1 MRSPRPQIVVLVF
14 CLLLA
19 LNPGSASAKSPAA
32 DQPVSVTVV
41 FTALA
46 PGYLP
51 GTVSQSQLAVSSGKQ
66 KLAITSL
73 TRADGTNGSL
83 QLAILIDDNIRQQ
96 LSGAMM
102 RDIEDF
108 IMSQPPST
116 SIGLFVAQKGKA
128 IEAASFSLDHQA
140 AAKSLMR
147 ASSPTE
153 PLRVYP
159 SLTDLAAHW
168 PSPPAARREI
178 LMIGSGY
185 DALLGGMLD
194 PNMNAGAP
202 DYAGSN
208 YDRNIMGEQDPYLNS
223 ILGSVEQAGI
233 EVHSIY
239 VPDPEFAQ
247 MAQASI
253 MRDKLIQVS
262 TLTGGLAFY
271 NETSP
276 DSFPGFLRELSDA
289 LHSQYLLTFSIS
301 ASRKRKGE
309 LRAFHIS
316 AGDPDITI
324 YAPEQVFIPGAGT
337 QP

>member
-1 MRSPRPQIVVLVF
+1 MGSSRPQIALAVF
-14 CLLLA
+14 FLLA
-19 LNPGSASAKSPAA
+19 LSFGSASAKSPAA
-32 DQPVSVTVV
+32 GKPVSVTVV

-51 GTVSQSQLAVSSGKQ
+51 GVVSQSQLAAASGKQ
-66 KLAITSL
+66 RLAITNL
-73 TRADGTNGSL
+73 ARAEGTNGSL
-83 QLAILIDDNIRQQ
+83 QLAILIDDNIRQR
-96 LSGAMM
+96 LSGPMM

-108 IMSQPPST
+108 ITSQPPST
-116 SIGLFVAQKGKA
+116 SIGLFFARKGKA
-128 IEAASFSLDHQA
+128 SEAAAFSVDHRE
-140 AAKSLMR
+140 AAKSLVQ
-147 ASSPTE
+147 AGAPAES
-153 PLRVYP
+153 LRVYP
-159 SLTDLAAHW
+159 SLSDLAAHW
-168 PSPPAARREI
+168 PSPLAARREI

-223 ILGSVEQAGI
+223 IMGSVEQAGI

-239 VPDPEFAQ
+239 VPDPEFTQ

-253 MRDKLIQVS
+253 MRDRLIQVS
-262 TLTGGLAFY
+262 TVTGGLAFY

-276 DSFPGFLRELSDA
+276 DSFSGFLREFSDA
-289 LHSQYLLTFSIS
+289 LRSQYLLTFSTT
-301 ASRKRKGE
+301 ASHKRKGE
-309 LRAFHIS
+309 FRAFHLS
-316 AGDPDITI
+316 VSDPDITI
-324 YAPEQVFIPGAGT
+324 YAPEEVFVSGPAA